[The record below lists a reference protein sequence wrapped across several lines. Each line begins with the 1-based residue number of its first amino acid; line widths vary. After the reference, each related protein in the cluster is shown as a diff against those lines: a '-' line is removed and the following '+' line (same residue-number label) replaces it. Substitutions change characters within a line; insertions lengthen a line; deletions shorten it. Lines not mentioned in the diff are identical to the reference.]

1 MTLTKQEAEIFHV
14 KMSYI
19 NIALRYQCSV
29 QNLQIVYDKE
39 YTLKIIL

>member
-19 NIALRYQCSV
+19 NIALRYQSKDNTLV
-29 QNLQIVYDKE
+29 KYDKD
-39 YTLKIIL
+39 

>member
-19 NIALRYQCSV
+19 RIHSKDNTLV
-29 QNLQIVYDKE
+29 KYDKD
-39 YTLKIIL
+39 